1 MSGKTIAREVVVTG
15 RVQGVFFRDSMRREA
30 RRLGIAGWV
39 RNCADGTVQA
49 HLEGS
54 PDAVEELVRWSR
66 EGPRHASVDDVRVI
80 DAQTA
85 GCAGFDVR

>member
-1 MSGKTIAREVVVTG
+1 MSGEQIAREVVVTG

-39 RNCADGTVQA
+39 RNCPDGTVQA

-54 PDAVEELVRWSR
+54 PDAVDALVRWSR
-66 EGPRHASVDDVRVI
+66 EGPRHASVDDVRVAE
-80 DAQTA
+80 AQPA
-85 GCAGFDVR
+85 GCTGFDVR